1 MVPRRSVKAQRDNQ
15 ISTGGYFLNNAG
27 SKVHS
32 VSLNSWITLLQS
44 VQLINLAN
52 IYCSTILGMLG
63 VETNCENGI
72 KKLNKYM
79 AERKNVNKANK
90 ECEKAYKKRYTSFEE
105 MMVVIEQAILC
116 CGFVTRES
124 NWGKYNWTIYN
135 IQLLKNGFTPEDIG
149 YPSDDEEWF

>member
-79 AERKNVNKANK
+79 AER
-90 ECEKAYKKRYTSFEE
+90 
-105 MMVVIEQAILC
+105 
-116 CGFVTRES
+116 ES
-124 NWGKYNWTIYN
+124 NWGEYYWMMHN
-135 IQLLKNGFTPEDIG
+135 IQLLKDGFTPEDIG
-149 YPSDDEEWF
+149 YPSDDEEYF